1 MASKEEKD
9 EQIRLDKVE
18 AKRKELEESLGS
30 EVHAFEFKDPKTK
43 EVFTGYLQEPDRLTK
58 MQAIDMAAG
67 SWTFAAKQL
76 LDLTIIKEASH
87 PFIWEDYSGRN
98 SQRDAVYFGA
108 LQFAQGLVKRY
119 NDVLKK
125 R

>member
-1 MASKEEKD
+1 MTPEET
-9 EQIRLDKVE
+9 EQKRAESIEQKRVE
-18 AKRKELEESLGS
+18 LQTQLGF
-30 EVHAFEFKDPKTK
+30 EVHAFEFKDPKTN

-58 MQAIDMAAG
+58 MQCIDMASG

-76 LDLTIIKEASH
+76 LDLTVIQKESH
-87 PFIWEDYSGRN
+87 PFIWEDFNGRS

-108 LQFAQGLVKRY
+108 LQFAQTLIKRF

-125 R
+125 K

>member
-1 MASKEEKD
+1 MASKEEK
-9 EQIRLDKVE
+9 EEKIRIDLVE
-18 AKRKELEESLGS
+18 IKRLELQTSLGC

-58 MQAIDMAAG
+58 MQCIDMAAG

-76 LDLTIIKEASH
+76 LDLTIIQKESH
-87 PFIWEDYSGRN
+87 PFIWEDYAGRS

-108 LQFAQGLVKRY
+108 LQFAQGLVKRF

>member
-1 MASKEEKD
+1 MATKEEKA
-9 EQIRLDKVE
+9 EQVRLDSVE
-18 AKRKELEESLGS
+18 AKRLELQKSLGC

-43 EVFTGYLQEPDRLTK
+43 EAFTGYLQEPDRLTK
-58 MQAIDMAAG
+58 MQCIDMASG

-76 LDLTIIKEASH
+76 LDLTIIKDASH
-87 PFIWEDYSGRN
+87 PFIWEDFNGRD

-108 LQFAQGLVKRY
+108 LQFAQTLIKRF